1 MPEKMKVVNI
11 EPLAEALY
19 PPRVVGGVLTSGLL
33 NSAHPKIRVSKVPKR
48 KLFRIT
54 VVRDY
59 LQKGTGF
66 TSKADG
72 TPIVRLAGDR
82 VFKIEGSEAVPA
94 SNLFL
99 ALDPANAG
107 TTTSGSVAS
116 QSFKV
121 IKTDERGI
129 VHNFYTIQN
138 LTGIFT

>member
-1 MPEKMKVVNI
+1 
-11 EPLAEALY
+11 
-19 PPRVVGGVLTSGLL
+19 LL

-48 KLFRIT
+48 KLFRVT

-59 LQKGTGF
+59 LKRLAGF
-66 TSKADG
+66 SNKADG

-99 ALDPANAG
+99 ALDPANASSAV
-107 TTTSGSVAS
+107 SGAAAS

-129 VHNFYTIQN
+129 VHNFYTTQS
-138 LTGIFT
+138 LTGVFN

>member
-1 MPEKMKVVNI
+1 MKVVNI

-19 PPRVVGGVLTSGLL
+19 PPRVIGGVLTSGLL

-48 KLFRIT
+48 KLFRVT

-59 LQKGTGF
+59 LKRLAGF
-66 TSKADG
+66 SNKADG

-99 ALDPANAG
+99 ALDPANASSAV
-107 TTTSGSVAS
+107 SGAAAS

-129 VHNFYTIQN
+129 VHNFYTTQS
-138 LTGIFT
+138 LTGVFN